1 MNVVGLFIML
11 EAFKVV
17 SARSTLVVL
26 RQDLDFTFTDRAD
39 LKHRPPGDVSIEIH
53 HLWFTHIPMPE
64 VVVVVFHKFFLD
76 SESILGPARGQLNT
90 RLP

>member
-1 MNVVGLFIML
+1 ML

-26 RQDLDFTFTDRAD
+26 RQDLNFAFTDRAD
-39 LKHRPPGDVSIEIH
+39 LEHRPPGDFSIKVY
-53 HLWFTHIPMPE
+53 HLWFAHIPLPK